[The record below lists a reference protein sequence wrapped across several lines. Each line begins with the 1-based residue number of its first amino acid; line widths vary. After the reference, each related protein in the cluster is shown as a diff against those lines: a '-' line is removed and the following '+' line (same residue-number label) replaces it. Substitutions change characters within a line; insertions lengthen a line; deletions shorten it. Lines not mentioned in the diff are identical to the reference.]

1 MYYRGR
7 IHQRAHKA
15 PRIWEVKNQ
24 SKILRHQLERF
35 VSGLELRLQ
44 SARRGKAG
52 VSDILG
58 VASRFLVH
66 KNVREGCKSGR
77 QKHHLGFKHPLV
89 LPRTFSD

>member
-1 MYYRGR
+1 MYCRGR
-7 IHQRAHKA
+7 IHWREYKS
-15 PRIWEVKNQ
+15 PRIWEVYKQ

-52 VSDILG
+52 FSDILG

-77 QKHHLGFKHPLV
+77 QKHCLGFKHPLV
-89 LPRTFSD
+89 